1 MMPAMIEMIK
11 SKMDGMM
18 EFQMKIADMTRN
30 AEPTWMNCCHDTAV
44 HLIWSWMVEIE
55 AQI

>member
-1 MMPAMIEMIK
+1 MPAMIEMIR